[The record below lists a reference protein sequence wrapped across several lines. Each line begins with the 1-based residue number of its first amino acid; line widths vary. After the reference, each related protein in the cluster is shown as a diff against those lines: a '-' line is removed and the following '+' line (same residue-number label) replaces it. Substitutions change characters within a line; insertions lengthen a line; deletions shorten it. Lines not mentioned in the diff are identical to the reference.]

1 MSYHVRVTAH
11 LTDSKERDYC
21 NYMTP
26 TLEIPLT
33 RIGNSRGIRLPAPL
47 IKKLGFD
54 EGILLED
61 HGDRVV
67 LKPTSRSKP
76 TKLSWSETSREM
88 ACVAED
94 WSDWENTATDGLK
107 DIPWNE
113 DKSPRARQ

>member
-1 MSYHVRVTAH
+1 MISH
-11 LTDSKERDYC
+11 LTDFRERDYC

-54 EGILLED
+54 GGILLED

-88 ACVAED
+88 AFVAED
-94 WSDWENTATDGLK
+94 WSDWKDTAMDGLK
-107 DIPWNE
+107 DIPWDE
-113 DKSPRARQ
+113 EKSPRSRP